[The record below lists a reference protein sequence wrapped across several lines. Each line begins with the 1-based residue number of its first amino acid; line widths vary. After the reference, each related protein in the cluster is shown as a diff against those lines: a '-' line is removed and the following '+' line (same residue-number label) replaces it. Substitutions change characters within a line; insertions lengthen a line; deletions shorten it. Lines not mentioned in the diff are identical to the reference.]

1 MRALPVCLLAL
12 MLSGCSMLSRSPVE
26 PVQSTVTPPAKSEP
40 AKPKAT
46 RPAPVR
52 IYTDAT
58 ELVGKPFR
66 ELGEVTGESCQP
78 RIKTLRPISRRRASA
93 CRLTLQNESQCR
105 AAAPLRSDQRNSGL
119 LPPGRLP
126 WFSA

>member
-26 PVQSTVTPPAKSEP
+26 PVQSTATPPVKSEP
-40 AKPKAT
+40 SKPRAT

-52 IYTDAT
+52 IYTDAS

-66 ELGEVTGESCQP
+66 DLGEVTGESCQ
-78 RIKTLRPISRRRASA
+78 ASNQDSPPNIPTA
-93 CRLTLQNESQCR
+93 RKRLQINAANESQCR
-105 AAAPLRSDQRNSGL
+105 PAAPLRSDQRYARL
-119 LPPGRLP
+119 LPSGGLSG
-126 WFSA
+126 FSA